1 MFGLEAHKWTEKQLR
16 AGVPAADV
24 AKGYYQ
30 FLLTMAIRITL
41 YMDRCMAQA

>member
-16 AGVPAADV
+16 AGGMQLMLLKDITS
-24 AKGYYQ
+24 